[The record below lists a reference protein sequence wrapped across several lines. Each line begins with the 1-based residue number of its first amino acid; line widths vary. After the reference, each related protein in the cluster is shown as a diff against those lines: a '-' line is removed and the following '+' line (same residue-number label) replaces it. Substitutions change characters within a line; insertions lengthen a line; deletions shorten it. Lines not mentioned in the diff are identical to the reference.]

1 MKGNF
6 WGRAGITLGIVGSIL
21 LMLACAIKGHL
32 LLGMWMFVG
41 CLVLLVAVVALISR
55 SRRNDEELDPLSDAG
70 RTARFVK
77 SHKTKP
83 VYEHDSDI
91 WDQMKGSGDTDTSK

>member
-21 LMLACAIKGHL
+21 LMLACAVKGHL
-32 LLGMWMFVG
+32 LLGMWMLVG
-41 CLVLLVAVVALISR
+41 YLVLLVVVVVLISR
-55 SRRNDEELDPLSDAG
+55 VHKNDADLDPLNDAG

>member
-21 LMLACAIKGHL
+21 LMLACAMNGHL

-41 CLVLLVAVVALISR
+41 CLVLLVVAVVLISR
-55 SRRNDEELDPLSDAG
+55 VHRNDEDLDPLNDAG

-83 VYEHDSDI
+83 VYENDSDI
-91 WDQMKGSGDTDTSK
+91 WNQMTQGDHTDTAK

>member
-6 WGRAGITLGIVGSIL
+6 FGRAAIFLGIVGSIL
-21 LMLACAIKGHL
+21 LMLACAVKGDLILGLWML
-32 LLGMWMFVG
+32 LVG
-41 CLVLLVAVVALISR
+41 LVLLVVVVIVVSR
-55 SRRNDEELDPLSDAG
+55 FHRNDEDLEPLNDAG
-70 RTARFVK
+70 RTAHFVK